1 MKNIYYQLFALLLLT
16 ACNSISPDR
25 NYRIL
30 SGNKP
35 GQPDTVVVTD
45 NKLTT
50 QPFKNEPKMP
60 DFEQKAGYVKTIQPI
75 QNRYDQQQHD
85 AYVMFKNGENKV
97 VFYQM
102 PKDTF
107 LESYSCVTNEGYFD
121 ALMTIGNP
129 IEPLLA
135 RLNIEKIK
143 MADFVLLIYDEEELD
158 LIQIHVVGRKIH
170 LVSCESIL
178 D

>member
-1 MKNIYYQLFALLLLT
+1 MKGTYYQLFAILLLS
-16 ACNSISPDR
+16 ACNSISPES

-30 SGNKP
+30 SGNKS
-35 GQPDTVVVTD
+35 GQPDTVIVTD
-45 NKLTT
+45 NKLAT
-50 QPFKNEPKMP
+50 QPFKKEPKMH
-60 DFEQKAGYVKTIQPI
+60 DFEQNAGYVKTIQAI
-75 QNRYDQQQHD
+75 QNRYDPEQHD
-85 AYVMFKNGENKV
+85 AYVMFKNGANKV
-97 VFYQM
+97 MFYQM

-143 MADFVLLIYDEEELD
+143 LTDFVLLIYDEEELD
-158 LIQIHVVGRKIH
+158 LIQIQVVRRKING
-170 LVSCESIL
+170 VSCESIL